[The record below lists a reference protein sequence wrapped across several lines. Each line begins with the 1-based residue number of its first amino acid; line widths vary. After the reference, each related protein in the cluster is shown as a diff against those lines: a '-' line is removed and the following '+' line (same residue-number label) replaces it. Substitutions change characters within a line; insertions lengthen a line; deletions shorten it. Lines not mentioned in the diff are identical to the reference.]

1 MFWWFILNNEKIVWV
16 VYLGGVGEVFN
27 ILVIGYYF
35 VKVYMYFSY
44 YLLINSDVK
53 VELLLCIE

>member
-44 YLLINSDVK
+44 YLLINIDVK